1 MKIDPNWPALSSEE
15 AKRLAAEGKA
25 NVSSSSASKS
35 VKQIWLS
42 NLFTFY
48 NMLNIVLA
56 VLVITTGSY
65 RNMMF
70 LGIVI
75 SNFLIGTIQELRA
88 KKTVDN
94 LSVLTAPTAR
104 VIRDG
109 EEKILP
115 CKELVLGDV
124 VLIGAGDQIT
134 ADGTVLS
141 GEARLN
147 ESLITGESDAV
158 LKSSGDNLFSGSF
171 VISGEVAV
179 LLTAVGAESYAERL
193 TLEAKK
199 LKTAKSVLKTA
210 MMNIIKTV
218 TVFIVPMGVL
228 TFYNHYISQGLS
240 YVDSMIPTVAAM
252 VGMIP
257 DGLYLLTSMSFAVG
271 VVRLAQKRTLTQQL
285 YSLESLA
292 RADVLCLDKT
302 GTITSGNMK
311 IKGTV
316 SFDGDDI
323 GALAAEIYSAVPA
336 DNATARAIVSA
347 FGSRNPIEKPA
358 ENILPFSSALKYV
371 AADFGEE
378 GCYMLG
384 APEFVT
390 GGSFPEVLEKAAEYS
405 GDGTRVLALCK
416 GIFDGKL
423 YKAEKPLGFILI
435 EDEIRPNVSET
446 FEYFRKN
453 DVSIKVISGDNP
465 AAVSAIAKKAGVIG
479 AENYIDASAFS
490 DEELSSAAEKTVVF
504 GRVSPEQKR
513 VIIKALQK
521 SGHTVAM
528 TGDGVND
535 VLALKDAD
543 CSVAMASGAQAA
555 SHAAQLVLL
564 DSDFSAM
571 PEVVLEGRRVINNI
585 QRAASI
591 FLMKTMYTFALTATL
606 LFVPFAYP
614 FAPIQMT
621 LIGAVASGI
630 PGVLLAL
637 EPNFKRVQKHF
648 LSTVLK
654 RAIIAA
660 ATVFIG
666 IMAVLIIN
674 ENLDAAVRLSIE
686 EVSTVCTVYT
696 GAASLMTL
704 LTTCLPLNKF
714 KAAIVIGSTVVFSA
728 AISLFEEL
736 FMLVPLSEF
745 GRIILLALLP
755 LTLIQLIIRYIQLRK
770 EKDYASK
777 RNKSSG
783 IRAF

>member
-1 MKIDPNWPALSSEE
+1 MKIDPAWPSLSTEE
-15 AKRLAAEGKA
+15 AERLKAEGKA
-25 NVSSSSASKS
+25 NISPSSTSKS

-48 NMLNIVLA
+48 NMLNVVLA
-56 VLVITTGSY
+56 ALVITTGSY
-65 RNMMF
+65 RNMFF

-88 KKTVDN
+88 KKTVDS

-109 EEKILP
+109 KESVIP

-134 ADGTVLS
+134 ADATVLG

-158 LKSSGDNLFSGSF
+158 LKTSGESVFSGSF
-171 VISGEVAV
+171 VISGEAAV
-179 LLTAVGAESYAERL
+179 VLTAVGAESYAEKL
-193 TLEAKK
+193 TAEAKK
-199 LKTAKSVLKTA
+199 LKTANSMLKTT
-210 MMNIIKTV
+210 MTNIIKTV

-228 TFYNHYISQGLS
+228 TFINHYVSQELS

-316 SFDGDDI
+316 SFYGDDI

-336 DNATARAIVSA
+336 DNATAKAIVEA
-347 FGSRNPIEKPA
+347 FGNRNPIEKEA
-358 ENILPFSSALKYV
+358 LHTLPFSSVLKYV

-378 GCYMLG
+378 GSLMLG
-384 APEFVT
+384 APEFVMA
-390 GGSFPEVLEKAAEYS
+390 GDFEEIRKKAAEYS
-405 GDGTRVLALCK
+405 GDGTRVLALCRGK
-416 GIFDGKL
+416 FDGKL

-435 EDEIRPNVSET
+435 EDEIRPNVAET

-453 DVSIKVISGDNP
+453 DVAIKVISGDNP

-479 AENYIDASAFS
+479 AEKFVDASVLS
-490 DEELSSAAEKTVVF
+490 DEELFAAAEETIVF

-513 VIIKALQK
+513 VIIKALQEK
-521 SGHTVAM
+521 GHTVAM

-606 LFVPFAYP
+606 LFVPFTYP
-614 FAPIQMT
+614 FAPIQLT
-621 LIGAVASGI
+621 LIGVMASGL
-630 PGVLLAL
+630 PGIFLAL
-637 EPNFKRVQKHF
+637 EPNFNRVPKKF
-648 LSTVLK
+648 MSTVLK
-654 RAIIAA
+654 RAIAGA
-660 ATVFIG
+660 VTVFVG
-666 IMAVLIIN
+666 IMATLIIG
-674 ENLDAAVRLSIE
+674 ENIGLSAE
-686 EVSTVCTVYT
+686 ECSTICALYT
-696 GAASLMTL
+696 GASSLMTL
-704 LTTCLPLNKF
+704 LCACIPLNKF
-714 KAAIVIGSTVVFSA
+714 KAVLVFACSAIFFGAV
-728 AISLFEEL
+728 SLFEEL
-736 FMLVPLSEF
+736 FMLVPLE
-745 GRIILLALLP
+745 GPAAILLLCISP
-755 LTLIQLIIRYIQLRK
+755 LILVQLFIRGGQLRK
-770 EKDYASK
+770 EK
-777 RNKSSG
+777 N
-783 IRAF
+783 

>member
-1 MKIDPNWPALSSEE
+1 MKIDQSWPSLSSEE
-15 AKRLAAEGKA
+15 AVRLAKEGKA
-25 NVSSSSASKS
+25 NVSSSSASKTT
-35 VKQIWLS
+35 KQIIFS

-48 NMLNIVLA
+48 NMLNVVLA
-56 VLVITTGSY
+56 ALVITTGSY
-65 RNMMF
+65 RNMLF

-88 KKTVDN
+88 KKAVDS
-94 LSVLTAPTAR
+94 LAVLTAPTAR
-104 VIRDG
+104 AIRDG
-109 EEKILP
+109 KEVVLP
-115 CKELVLGDV
+115 CSELVLGDV

-134 ADGTVLS
+134 ADGTVLG

-158 LKSSGDNLFSGSF
+158 LKQKGDKLLSGSF
-171 VISGEVAV
+171 VISGECAV
-179 LLTAVGAESYAERL
+179 LLTAVGAESYAEKL
-193 TLEAKK
+193 TAEAKK
-199 LKTAKSVLKTA
+199 LKTAKSVLKST
-210 MMNIIKTV
+210 MVKIIKTV
-218 TVFIVPMGVL
+218 TLFIVPMGML
-228 TFYNHYISQGLS
+228 TFWNHYVDQGLS

-316 SFDGDDI
+316 SFDGEDI

-336 DNATARAIVSA
+336 DNATAKAIVDA
-347 FGSRNPIEKPA
+347 FGSRNPIEKTA
-358 ENILPFSSALKYV
+358 EHFLPFSSALKYV
-371 AADFGEE
+371 AANFGEE

-384 APEFVT
+384 APEFVMKD
-390 GGSFPEVLEKAAEYS
+390 GFDEIKEKAAEYS
-405 GDGTRVLALCK
+405 ADGTRVFALCK
-416 GIFDGKL
+416 GSCNGEI

-435 EDEIRPNVSET
+435 EDEIRANVKET

-453 DVSIKVISGDNP
+453 DVAIKVISGDNP

-479 AENYIDASAFS
+479 AERFADASVLS
-490 DEELSSAAEKTVVF
+490 DEELSAAAENTVVF

-513 VIIKALQK
+513 VIIKSLQNL
-521 SGHTVAM
+521 GHTVAM

-555 SHAAQLVLL
+555 SHVSQLVLL

-571 PEVVLEGRRVINNI
+571 PDVVLEGRRVINNI
-585 QRAASI
+585 QRAASL
-591 FLMKTMYTFALTATL
+591 FLMKTIYTFALTATL
-606 LFVPFAYP
+606 LFAPFSYP

-630 PGVLLAL
+630 PGIFLAL
-637 EPNFKRVQKHF
+637 EPNFKRVPKHF
-648 LSTVLK
+648 MRTVLK
-654 RAIIAA
+654 RAAIGA
-660 ATVFIG
+660 ATIFGG
-666 IMAVLIIN
+666 IMAVLIS
-674 ENLDAAVRLSIE
+674 EPFLGLSADE
-686 EVSTVCTVYT
+686 CSTICALYT
-696 GAASLMTL
+696 GTASLMAL
-704 LTTCLPLNKF
+704 LCSCLPLNKF
-714 KAAIVIGSTVVFSA
+714 KATIVVGCTVIFFGA
-728 AISLFEEL
+728 LKLFGEL
-736 FMLVPLSEF
+736 FMLVPLGGEA
-745 GRIILLALLP
+745 RVLLLCLLP
-755 LTLIQLIIRYIQLRK
+755 LTLIQLIARSEIFRK
-770 EKDYASK
+770 KK
-777 RNKSSG
+777 N
-783 IRAF
+783 

>member
-1 MKIDPNWPALSSEE
+1 MKIDQSWPSLSSEE

-25 NVSSSSASKS
+25 NVSPSSASKS
-35 VKQIWLS
+35 VKQIIFS

-48 NMLNIVLA
+48 NMLNVVLA

-65 RNMMF
+65 RNMLF

-88 KKTVDN
+88 KKTVDS

-109 EEKILP
+109 KEVVLP
-115 CKELVLGDV
+115 YQELVLGDV
-124 VLIGAGDQIT
+124 VLIGAGDQMT
-134 ADGTVLS
+134 ADGTVLG

-158 LKSSGDNLFSGSF
+158 LKAAGDKLFSGSF
-171 VISGEVAV
+171 VISGEAAV
-179 LLTAVGAESYAERL
+179 VLTAVGAESYAEKL
-193 TLEAKK
+193 TAEAKK
-199 LKTAKSVLKTA
+199 LKTAKSVLKNT

-228 TFYNHYISQGLS
+228 TFWNHFVDQGLS
-240 YVDSMIPTVAAM
+240 YTDSMIPTVAAM

-316 SFDGDDI
+316 SFEGEDI

-336 DNATARAIVSA
+336 DNATAKAIVEA

-358 ENILPFSSALKYV
+358 KNVLPFSSVLKYV

-390 GGSFPEVLEKAAEYS
+390 GGNFPETVQKASEYS
-405 GDGTRVLALCK
+405 ADGTRVLALCSGK
-416 GIFDGKL
+416 FDGKL

-435 EDEIRPNVSET
+435 EDEIRPNVAET

-465 AAVSAIAKKAGVIG
+465 AAVSAIAKKAGVHG
-479 AENYIDASAFS
+479 AENFTDASVLS
-490 DEELSSAAEKTVVF
+490 DEELSALAEKTVVF

-513 VIIKALQK
+513 VIIK
-521 SGHTVAM
+521 
-528 TGDGVND
+528 
-535 VLALKDAD
+535 
-543 CSVAMASGAQAA
+543 
-555 SHAAQLVLL
+555 
-564 DSDFSAM
+564 
-571 PEVVLEGRRVINNI
+571 
-585 QRAASI
+585 
-591 FLMKTMYTFALTATL
+591 
-606 LFVPFAYP
+606 
-614 FAPIQMT
+614 
-621 LIGAVASGI
+621 
-630 PGVLLAL
+630 
-637 EPNFKRVQKHF
+637 
-648 LSTVLK
+648 
-654 RAIIAA
+654 
-660 ATVFIG
+660 
-666 IMAVLIIN
+666 
-674 ENLDAAVRLSIE
+674 
-686 EVSTVCTVYT
+686 
-696 GAASLMTL
+696 
-704 LTTCLPLNKF
+704 
-714 KAAIVIGSTVVFSA
+714 
-728 AISLFEEL
+728 
-736 FMLVPLSEF
+736 
-745 GRIILLALLP
+745 
-755 LTLIQLIIRYIQLRK
+755 
-770 EKDYASK
+770 
-777 RNKSSG
+777 
-783 IRAF
+783 

>member
-1 MKIDPNWPALSSEE
+1 MKIDQSWPSLSSEE
-15 AKRLAAEGKA
+15 AVRLAKEGKA
-25 NVSSSSASKS
+25 NVSASSASKS
-35 VKQIWLS
+35 VKQIIFS

-48 NMLNIVLA
+48 NMLNVVLA
-56 VLVITTGSY
+56 ALVITTGSY
-65 RNMMF
+65 RNMLF

-75 SNFLIGTIQELRA
+75 SNFLIGTVQELRA
-88 KKTVDN
+88 KKTVDS

-104 VIRDG
+104 AIRDG
-109 EEKILP
+109 KEVVLP
-115 CKELVLGDV
+115 YQELVLGDV

-134 ADGTVLS
+134 ADGKVLA

-158 LKSSGDNLFSGSF
+158 LKTEGEKVFSGSF
-171 VISGEVAV
+171 VISGEAAV
-179 LLTAVGAESYAERL
+179 ILTAVGAESYAERL
-193 TLEAKK
+193 TAEAKN
-199 LKTAKSVLKTA
+199 LKTAKSVLKST
-210 MMNIIKTV
+210 MTNIIKTV
-218 TVFIVPMGVL
+218 TAFIVPMGVL
-228 TFYNHYISQGLS
+228 TFYNHYISQELS
-240 YVDSMIPTVAAM
+240 YIDSMIPTVAAM

-311 IKGTV
+311 VKGTV
-316 SFDGDDI
+316 SFEGEDI

-336 DNATARAIVSA
+336 DNATARAIVEA
-347 FGSRNPIEKPA
+347 FGGRNPIEKTA
-358 ENILPFSSALKYV
+358 LNYLPFSSALKYV

-378 GCYMLG
+378 GCFMLG

-390 GGSFPEVLEKAAEYS
+390 GGNFPETVEKAAEYS
-405 GDGTRVLALCK
+405 GDGTRVLALCRGK
-416 GIFDGKL
+416 FDGKL

-435 EDEIRPNVSET
+435 EDEIRSNVAET

-453 DVSIKVISGDNP
+453 DVAIKVISGDNP

-479 AENYIDASAFS
+479 AENFADASVLS
-490 DEELSSAAEKTVVF
+490 DEELSEMAEKTVVF
-504 GRVSPEQKR
+504 GRVNPEQKR
-513 VIIKALQK
+513 VIIKALQ
-521 SGHTVAM
+521 SAGHTVAM

-637 EPNFKRVQKHF
+637 EPNFNRVPKEF
-648 LSTVLK
+648 MKTVLK
-654 RAIIAA
+654 RAILGA
-660 ATVFIG
+660 ATVFLG
-666 IMAVLIIN
+666 IMAVLIISGSAGAN
-674 ENLDAAVRLSIE
+674 LSID
-686 EVSTVCTVYT
+686 EVSTICTVYT
-696 GAASLMTL
+696 GAASLMML
-704 LTTCLPLNKF
+704 LSTCLPLNKF
-714 KAAIVIGSTVVFSA
+714 KAAIVIGSTIIFSGA
-728 AISLFEEL
+728 LKLFGSLF
-736 FMLVPLSEF
+736 MIVPLSAV
-745 GRIILLALLP
+745 GRTILLLLLP
-755 LTLIQLIIRYIQLRK
+755 FTLIQFIVRIIQLKK
-770 EKDYASK
+770 EKK
-777 RNKSSG
+777 
-783 IRAF
+783 

>member
-1 MKIDPNWPALSSEE
+1 LKIDPGWPALSSEKAAE
-15 AKRLAAEGKA
+15 LAAEGKA
-25 NVSSSSASKS
+25 NVSPSSASKTT
-35 VKQIWLS
+35 KQIWLS

-48 NMLNIVLA
+48 NMLNLVLA

-65 RNMMF
+65 RNMLFM
-70 LGIVI
+70 GVVI

-88 KKTVDN
+88 KKTVDS

-109 EEKILP
+109 KEVVLP
-115 CKELVLGDV
+115 CRELVLGDV

-134 ADGTVLS
+134 ADATVLS

-158 LKSSGDNLFSGSF
+158 LKASGDKLFSGSF
-171 VISGEVAV
+171 VISGEAAV
-179 LLTAVGAESYAERL
+179 VLTAVGAESYAEKL
-193 TLEAKK
+193 TAEAKK
-199 LKTAKSVLKTA
+199 LGTAKSVLKTT

-228 TFYNHYISQGLS
+228 TFYNHFAERGLS

-302 GTITSGNMK
+302 GTITSGRMK

-316 SFDGDDI
+316 SFCGDDI
-323 GALAAEIYSAVPA
+323 GTLAAEIYTAVPA
-336 DNATARAIVSA
+336 DNATAKAIVEA
-347 FGSRNPIEKPA
+347 FGSRNPIEKTA
-358 ENILPFSSALKYV
+358 KNFLPFSSALKYV
-371 AADFGEE
+371 AADFGDE

-390 GGSFPEVLEKAAEYS
+390 GGNFPEIAAKAAEYS
-405 GDGTRVLALCK
+405 ADGTRVLALCSGK
-416 GIFDGKL
+416 FDGKL

-435 EDEIRPNVSET
+435 EDEIRPNVAET

-453 DVSIKVISGDNP
+453 DVAIKVISGDNP
-465 AAVSAIAKKAGVIG
+465 AAVSAIAKKAGVPG
-479 AENYIDASAFS
+479 AENFADASALS
-490 DEELSSAAEKTVVF
+490 DEELSAAAEKTVVF

-513 VIIKALQK
+513 VIIKALQ
-521 SGHTVAM
+521 SGGHTVAM

-585 QRAASI
+585 QRAASV
-591 FLMKTMYTFALTATL
+591 FLVKTIYTFALTAVL
-606 LFVPFAYP
+606 LFLPFAYP
-614 FAPIQMT
+614 FAPIQLT
-621 LIGAVASGI
+621 LIGVVASGL
-630 PGVLLAL
+630 PGIFLAL
-637 EPNFKRVQKHF
+637 EPNFNRVPKHF
-648 LSTVLK
+648 MSTVLK
-654 RAIIAA
+654 RAIAGA
-660 ATVFIG
+660 ATIFGGV
-666 IMAVLIIN
+666 MAALILG
-674 ENLDAAVRLSIE
+674 ERLGLPAE
-686 EVSTVCTVYT
+686 EVSTICTVFT
-696 GAASLMTL
+696 GGASLMTL
-704 LTTCLPLNKF
+704 LCACLPLNKF
-714 KAAIVIGSTVVFSA
+714 KAVLICVCTAIFSG
-728 AISLFEEL
+728 AISLFGEI
-736 FMLVPLSEF
+736 FMLVPLSGT
-745 GRIILLALLP
+745 GRTILLCILP
-755 LTLIQLIIRYIQLRK
+755 FILVQLFLRNARPGK
-770 EKDYASK
+770 E
-777 RNKSSG
+777 
-783 IRAF
+783 

>member
-1 MKIDPNWPALSSEE
+1 MKIDQSWPWLSSEE
-15 AKRLAAEGKA
+15 ATRLAKEGKA
-25 NVSSSSASKS
+25 NVSPSKASKS

-65 RNMMF
+65 RNMLF
-70 LGIVI
+70 FGIVI
-75 SNFLIGTIQELRA
+75 TNFFIGTIQELRA
-88 KKTVDN
+88 KKTVDS

-109 EEKILP
+109 KEVVLP
-115 CKELVLGDV
+115 CEELVLGDV

-134 ADGTVLS
+134 ADGTVLT

-147 ESLITGESDAV
+147 ERLITGESDAV
-158 LKSSGDNLFSGSF
+158 LKTSGDKLFSGSF
-171 VISGEVAV
+171 VISGECAV
-179 LLTAVGAESYAERL
+179 VLTAVGAASYAEKL
-193 TLEAKK
+193 TAEAKK
-199 LKTAKSVLKTA
+199 LKTAKSVLKTT

-218 TVFIVPMGVL
+218 TAFIVPMGVL
-228 TFYNHYISQGLS
+228 TFWNHYVDQGLS

-302 GTITSGNMK
+302 GTITSGRMK

-323 GALAAEIYSAVPA
+323 GAIAAEIYSAVPA
-336 DNATARAIVSA
+336 DNATAKAIVDA
-347 FGSRNPIEKPA
+347 YGARNPIEKDA
-358 ENILPFSSALKYV
+358 LHTLPFSSVLKYV

-390 GGSFPEVLEKAAEYS
+390 GGNFPETVAKAVEYS
-405 GDGTRVLALCK
+405 ADGTRVLALCK
-416 GIFDGKL
+416 GKFDGKI
-423 YKAEKPLGFILI
+423 YFAEKPLGFILI
-435 EDEIRPNVSET
+435 EDEIRPNVAET

-453 DVSIKVISGDNP
+453 DVAIKVISGDNP
-465 AAVSAIAKKAGVIG
+465 AAVSAIAKKAGVVG
-479 AENYIDASAFS
+479 AENFVDASVMT
-490 DEELSSAAEKTVVF
+490 DEELFAAAEKTVVF
-504 GRVSPEQKR
+504 GRVNPEQKR
-513 VIIKALQK
+513 VIIKALQS

-543 CSVAMASGAQAA
+543 CSVAMASGSQAA

-571 PEVVLEGRRVINNI
+571 PKVVLEGRRVINNI
-585 QRAASI
+585 QRAAAI

-606 LFVPFAYP
+606 LFAPFAYP

-621 LIGAVASGI
+621 LIGAAASGI
-630 PGVLLAL
+630 PGVFLAL
-637 EPNFKRVQKHF
+637 EPNFKRVPKHF
-648 LSTVLK
+648 MSSVLK
-654 RAIIAA
+654 RAAIGAV
-660 ATVFIG
+660 TVFAG

-674 ENLDAAVRLSIE
+674 ENLGMAAKITLD
-686 EVSTVCTVYT
+686 EVSTICTIYT
-696 GAASLMTL
+696 GTASLIML
-704 LTTCLPLNKF
+704 LCTCLPLNKF
-714 KAAIVIGSTVVFSA
+714 KAAIVIGSTVLFSGA
-728 AISLFEEL
+728 LHLFDEF
-736 FMLVPLSEF
+736 FMIVPLSAS
-745 GRIILLALLP
+745 GRGILLILLP
-755 LTLIQLIIRYIQLRK
+755 FTLIQFIIRCIQLKK
-770 EKDYASK
+770 E
-777 RNKSSG
+777 NV
-783 IRAF
+783 

>member
-1 MKIDPNWPALSSEE
+1 MKIDQSWPSLSNEE
-15 AKRLAAEGKA
+15 AVRLAKEGKA
-25 NVSSSSASKS
+25 NVSSSSASKTT
-35 VKQIWLS
+35 KQIIFS

-48 NMLNIVLA
+48 NMLNVVLA
-56 VLVITTGSY
+56 ALVITTGSY
-65 RNMMF
+65 RNMLF

-88 KKTVDN
+88 KKAVDS
-94 LSVLTAPTAR
+94 LAVLTAPTAR
-104 VIRDG
+104 AIRDG
-109 EEKILP
+109 KEVVLP
-115 CKELVLGDV
+115 CSELVLGDV

-134 ADGTVLS
+134 ADGTVLG

-158 LKSSGDNLFSGSF
+158 LKQKGDKLLSGSF
-171 VISGEVAV
+171 VISGECAV
-179 LLTAVGAESYAERL
+179 LLTAVGAESYAEKL
-193 TLEAKK
+193 TAEAKK
-199 LKTAKSVLKTA
+199 LKTAKSVLKST
-210 MMNIIKTV
+210 MVKIIKTV
-218 TVFIVPMGVL
+218 TLFIVPMGML
-228 TFYNHYISQGLS
+228 TFWNHYVDQGLS

-316 SFDGDDI
+316 SFDGEDI

-336 DNATARAIVSA
+336 DNATAKAIVDA
-347 FGSRNPIEKPA
+347 FGSRNPIEKTA
-358 ENILPFSSALKYV
+358 EHFLPFSSALKYV
-371 AADFGEE
+371 AANFGAE

-384 APEFVT
+384 APEFVMKD
-390 GGSFPEVLEKAAEYS
+390 GFDEIKAKSAEYS
-405 GDGTRVLALCK
+405 ADGTRVLALCK
-416 GIFDGKL
+416 GSFNGEI

-435 EDEIRPNVSET
+435 EDEIRANVKET

-453 DVSIKVISGDNP
+453 DVAIKVISGDNP

-479 AENYIDASAFS
+479 AEKFADASVLS
-490 DEELSSAAEKTVVF
+490 DEELSAAAENTVVF

-513 VIIKALQK
+513 VIIKSLQNL
-521 SGHTVAM
+521 GHTVAM

-555 SHAAQLVLL
+555 SHVSQLVLL

-571 PEVVLEGRRVINNI
+571 PDVVLEGRRVINNI
-585 QRAASI
+585 QRAASL
-591 FLMKTMYTFALTATL
+591 FLMKTIYTFALTATL
-606 LFVPFAYP
+606 LFAPFSYP

-630 PGVLLAL
+630 PGIFLAL
-637 EPNFKRVQKHF
+637 EPNFKRVPKHF
-648 LSTVLK
+648 MRTVLK
-654 RAIIAA
+654 RAAIGA
-660 ATVFIG
+660 ATIFGG
-666 IMAVLIIN
+666 IMAVLISGPF
-674 ENLDAAVRLSIE
+674 LGLSADE
-686 EVSTVCTVYT
+686 CSTICALYT
-696 GAASLMTL
+696 GTASLMAL
-704 LTTCLPLNKF
+704 LCSCLPLNKF
-714 KAAIVIGSTVVFSA
+714 KATIVVGCTVIFFGA
-728 AISLFEEL
+728 LKLFGEL
-736 FMLVPLSEF
+736 FMLVPLGGEA
-745 GRIILLALLP
+745 RVLLLCLSP
-755 LTLIQLIIRYIQLRK
+755 LTLIQLIARSEIFRK
-770 EKDYASK
+770 KK
-777 RNKSSG
+777 N
-783 IRAF
+783 

>member
-1 MKIDPNWPALSSEE
+1 MKIDQSWPSLSSEE
-15 AKRLAAEGKA
+15 AVRLAKEGKA
-25 NVSSSSASKS
+25 NVSSSSASKTT
-35 VKQIWLS
+35 KQIIFS

-48 NMLNIVLA
+48 NMLNVVLA
-56 VLVITTGSY
+56 ALVITTGSY
-65 RNMMF
+65 RNMLF

-88 KKTVDN
+88 KKAVDS
-94 LSVLTAPTAR
+94 LAVLTAPTAR
-104 VIRDG
+104 AIRDG
-109 EEKILP
+109 KEVVLP
-115 CKELVLGDV
+115 CSELVLGDV

-134 ADGTVLS
+134 ADGTVLG

-158 LKSSGDNLFSGSF
+158 LKQKGDKLLSGSF
-171 VISGEVAV
+171 VISGECAV
-179 LLTAVGAESYAERL
+179 LLTAVGAESYAEKL
-193 TLEAKK
+193 TAEAKK
-199 LKTAKSVLKTA
+199 LKTAKSVLKST
-210 MMNIIKTV
+210 MVKIIKTV
-218 TVFIVPMGVL
+218 TLFIVPMGML
-228 TFYNHYISQGLS
+228 TFWNHYVDQGLS

-316 SFDGDDI
+316 SFDGEDI

-336 DNATARAIVSA
+336 DNATAKAIVDA
-347 FGSRNPIEKPA
+347 FGSRNPIEKTA
-358 ENILPFSSALKYV
+358 EHFLPFSSALKYV
-371 AADFGEE
+371 AANFGEE

-384 APEFVT
+384 APEFVMKD
-390 GGSFPEVLEKAAEYS
+390 GFDEIKEKAAEYS
-405 GDGTRVLALCK
+405 ADGTRVLALCK
-416 GIFDGKL
+416 GNFDGEI

-435 EDEIRPNVSET
+435 EDEIRANVKET

-453 DVSIKVISGDNP
+453 DVAIKVISGDNP

-479 AENYIDASAFS
+479 AERFADASVLS
-490 DEELSSAAEKTVVF
+490 DEELSAAAENTVVF

-513 VIIKALQK
+513 VIIKSLQNL
-521 SGHTVAM
+521 GHTVAM

-555 SHAAQLVLL
+555 SHVSQLVLL

-571 PEVVLEGRRVINNI
+571 PDVVLEGRRVINNI
-585 QRAASI
+585 QRAASL
-591 FLMKTMYTFALTATL
+591 FLMKTIYTFALTATL
-606 LFVPFAYP
+606 LFAPFSYP

-630 PGVLLAL
+630 PGIFLAL
-637 EPNFKRVQKHF
+637 EPNFKRVPKHF
-648 LSTVLK
+648 MRTVLK
-654 RAIIAA
+654 RAAIGA
-660 ATVFIG
+660 ATIFGG
-666 IMAVLIIN
+666 IMAVLIS
-674 ENLDAAVRLSIE
+674 EPFLGLSADE
-686 EVSTVCTVYT
+686 CSTICALYT
-696 GAASLMTL
+696 GTASLMAL
-704 LTTCLPLNKF
+704 LCSCLPLNKF
-714 KAAIVIGSTVVFSA
+714 KATIVVGCTVIFFGA
-728 AISLFEEL
+728 LKLFGEL
-736 FMLVPLSEF
+736 FMLVPLGGEA
-745 GRIILLALLP
+745 RVLLLCLLP
-755 LTLIQLIIRYIQLRK
+755 LTLIQLIARSEIFRK
-770 EKDYASK
+770 KK
-777 RNKSSG
+777 N
-783 IRAF
+783 

>member
-1 MKIDPNWPALSSEE
+1 MKIDRNWPSLSSEE
-15 AKRLAAEGKA
+15 AVRLAKEGKA
-25 NVSSSSASKS
+25 NVSPSSASKS
-35 VKQIWLS
+35 VKQIILS

-48 NMLNIVLA
+48 NMLNVVLA

-65 RNMMF
+65 RNMLF

-88 KKTVDN
+88 KKTVDS

-109 EEKILP
+109 KEVVLP
-115 CKELVLGDV
+115 YQELVLGDV

-134 ADGTVLS
+134 ADGMVLS

-147 ESLITGESDAV
+147 ESLLTGESDAV
-158 LKSSGDNLFSGSF
+158 LKTEGEQVFSGSF
-171 VISGEVAV
+171 VISGEAAV
-179 LLTAVGAESYAERL
+179 VLTAVGAESYAERL
-193 TLEAKK
+193 TAEAKK
-199 LKTAKSVLKTA
+199 LKTASSVLKTT
-210 MMNIIKTV
+210 MTNIIKTV

-228 TFYNHYISQGLS
+228 TFYNHYVSQGLS
-240 YVDSMIPTVAAM
+240 YTDSMIPTVAAM

-316 SFDGDDI
+316 SFEGDDI
-323 GALAAEIYSAVPA
+323 GDLAAEIYSAVPA
-336 DNATARAIVSA
+336 DNATAKAIVEA
-347 FGSRNPIEKPA
+347 FGSRSPIEKQA
-358 ENILPFSSALKYV
+358 KNILPFSSVLKYV

-378 GCYMLG
+378 GCLMFG

-390 GGSFPEVLEKAAEYS
+390 DGNFPEVVQKAAEYS
-405 GDGTRVLALCK
+405 GDGTRVLALCR
-416 GIFDGKL
+416 GNFDGKL

-435 EDEIRPNVSET
+435 EDEIRPNVKET

-453 DVSIKVISGDNP
+453 DVLIKVISGDNP
-465 AAVSAIAKKAGVIG
+465 AAVSAIAKKAGVLG
-479 AENYIDASAFS
+479 AENFVDASVLS
-490 DEELSSAAEKTVVF
+490 DEEISAAAEKTVVF

-513 VIIKALQK
+513 VIIKALQ
-521 SGHTVAM
+521 SAGHTVAM

-585 QRAASI
+585 QRAAAI
-591 FLMKTMYTFALTATL
+591 FLMKTMYTFALAATL
-606 LFVPFAYP
+606 LFAPFAYP

-630 PGVLLAL
+630 PGVFLAL
-637 EPNFKRVQKHF
+637 EPNFKRVPKEF
-648 LSTVLK
+648 MKTVLK
-654 RAIIAA
+654 RAVFGA
-660 ATVFIG
+660 ATVFFG
-666 IMAVLIIN
+666 IMAVLIIGGSSAV
-674 ENLDAAVRLSIE
+674 NLSYDEI
-686 EVSTVCTVYT
+686 STVCTVYT
-696 GAASLMTL
+696 GTASLMML

-714 KAAIVIGSTVVFSA
+714 KAAIVIGSTVVFSG
-728 AISLFEEL
+728 AIKIFDEL
-736 FMLVPLSEF
+736 FMLVPLSEA
-745 GRIILLALLP
+745 GRIVLLCLLP
-755 LTLIQLIIRYIQLRK
+755 FTLIQFIIRIIQLKK
-770 EKDYASK
+770 EKQ
-777 RNKSSG
+777 
-783 IRAF
+783 

>member
-1 MKIDPNWPALSSEE
+1 MKIDPGWPAHSSEKAAE
-15 AKRLAAEGKA
+15 LAAEGKA
-25 NVSSSSASKS
+25 NVSPSSASKTT
-35 VKQIWLS
+35 KQIWLS

-48 NMLNIVLA
+48 NMLNLVLA

-65 RNMMF
+65 RNMLFM
-70 LGIVI
+70 GVVI

-88 KKTVDN
+88 KKAVDS

-109 EEKILP
+109 KEVVLP
-115 CKELVLGDV
+115 CRELVLGDV

-134 ADGTVLS
+134 ADATVLS

-147 ESLITGESDAV
+147 GSLITGESDAV
-158 LKSSGDNLFSGSF
+158 LKASGDKLFSGSF
-171 VISGEVAV
+171 VISGEAAV
-179 LLTAVGAESYAERL
+179 VLTAVGTESYAERL
-193 TLEAKK
+193 TAEAKK
-199 LKTAKSVLKTA
+199 LGTAKSVLKTT

-228 TFYNHYISQGLS
+228 TFYNHFAERGLS

-336 DNATARAIVSA
+336 DNATAKAIVEA
-347 FGSRNPIEKPA
+347 FGSRNPIEKTA
-358 ENILPFSSALKYV
+358 RSILPFSSAYKYV
-371 AADFGEE
+371 AADFGDE

-390 GGSFPEVLEKAAEYS
+390 GGNFPEIAAKAAEYS
-405 GDGTRVLALCK
+405 ADGTRVLALCSGK
-416 GIFDGKL
+416 FDGKI
-423 YKAEKPLGFILI
+423 YKSEKPLGFILI
-435 EDEIRPNVSET
+435 EDEIRPNVAET

-453 DVSIKVISGDNP
+453 DVAIKVISGDNP
-465 AAVSAIAKKAGVIG
+465 AAVSAIAKKAGVPG
-479 AENYIDASAFS
+479 AENFADASALS
-490 DEELSSAAEKTVVF
+490 DEELSAAAEKTVVF

-513 VIIKALQK
+513 VIIKALQ
-521 SGHTVAM
+521 SDGHTVAM

-585 QRAASI
+585 QRAASV
-591 FLMKTMYTFALTATL
+591 FLVKTIYTFALTAVL
-606 LFVPFAYP
+606 LFLPFAYP
-614 FAPIQMT
+614 FAPIQLT
-621 LIGAVASGI
+621 LIGVVASGL
-630 PGVLLAL
+630 PGIFLAL
-637 EPNFKRVQKHF
+637 EPNFKRVPKHF
-648 LSTVLK
+648 MSTVLK
-654 RAIIAA
+654 RAIAGA
-660 ATVFIG
+660 ATIFGGV
-666 IMAVLIIN
+666 MAVLI
-674 ENLDAAVRLSIE
+674 LGGKLGLPAE
-686 EVSTVCTVYT
+686 EVSTICTVFT
-696 GAASLMTL
+696 GGASLMTL
-704 LTTCLPLNKF
+704 LCACLPLNKF
-714 KAAIVIGSTVVFSA
+714 KAVLICICTAIFSG
-728 AISLFEEL
+728 AISLFGEI
-736 FMLVPLSEF
+736 FMLVPLSGT
-745 GRIILLALLP
+745 GRTILLCILP
-755 LTLIQLIIRYIQLRK
+755 FILVQLFLRNARPGK
-770 EKDYASK
+770 E
-777 RNKSSG
+777 
-783 IRAF
+783 

>member
-1 MKIDPNWPALSSEE
+1 MKIDQSWPSLSSEE
-15 AKRLAAEGKA
+15 AKRLAEEGKA
-25 NVSSSSASKS
+25 NVSPSSASKS
-35 VKQIWLS
+35 VKQIIFS

-48 NMLNIVLA
+48 NMLNLVLA

-65 RNMMF
+65 RNMLF

-88 KKTVDN
+88 KKTVDS

-104 VIRDG
+104 VVRDG
-109 EEKILP
+109 KEVVLP
-115 CKELVLGDV
+115 YQELVLGDV
-124 VLIGAGDQIT
+124 VLIGAGDQLT
-134 ADGTVLS
+134 ADGTVLG

-158 LKSSGDNLFSGSF
+158 LKDPGDTVFSGSF
-171 VISGEVAV
+171 VISGEAAV
-179 LLTAVGAESYAERL
+179 VLTAVGAESYAERL
-193 TLEAKK
+193 TAEAKK
-199 LKTAKSVLKTA
+199 LKTAKSVLKTT

-218 TVFIVPMGVL
+218 TAFIVPMGML
-228 TFYNHYISQGLS
+228 TFYNHYIDQGLS

-271 VVRLAQKRTLTQQL
+271 VVRLAEKRTLTQQL

-302 GTITSGNMK
+302 GTITSGNMMVK
-311 IKGTV
+311 DTV
-316 SFDGDDI
+316 SFSEEDI
-323 GALAAEIYSAVPA
+323 GAIAAKIYSAVPA
-336 DNATARAIVSA
+336 DNATAKAIVDA
-347 FGSRNPIEKPA
+347 FADKDPGEKQA
-358 ENILPFSSALKYV
+358 ENVLPFSSVLKYS

-378 GCYMLG
+378 GCYMIG

-390 GGSFPEVLEKAAEYS
+390 GGNFPETVFKASEYS
-405 GDGTRVLALCK
+405 ADGTRVLAVCS
-416 GIFDGKL
+416 GNFDGKI

-435 EDEIRPNVSET
+435 EDEIRTNVKET

-453 DVSIKVISGDNP
+453 DVLIKVISGDNP

-479 AENYIDASAFS
+479 AENFADASVLS
-490 DEELSSAAEKTVVF
+490 DDELTEIAEKTVVF
-504 GRVSPEQKR
+504 GRVNPEQKR
-513 VIIKALQK
+513 VIIKALQ
-521 SGHTVAM
+521 SAGHTVAM

-591 FLMKTMYTFALTATL
+591 FLMKTIYTFALTATL
-606 LFVPFAYP
+606 LFAPFAYP

-630 PGVLLAL
+630 PGIFLAL
-637 EPNFKRVQKHF
+637 EPNFKRVPKEF
-648 LSTVLK
+648 MKTVLK
-654 RAIIAA
+654 RAITGA
-660 ATVFIG
+660 ATVLGG
-666 IMAVLIIN
+666 IMAVLIIG
-674 ENLDAAVRLSIE
+674 EKAGLSIDE
-686 EVSTVCTVYT
+686 ISTICTVYT
-696 GAASLMTL
+696 GGASLMTL

-714 KAAIVIGSTVVFSA
+714 KAAIVIGSTLIFSG
-728 AISLFEEL
+728 AIRLFDEL
-736 FMLVPLSEF
+736 FMLVPLSDI
-745 GRIILLALLP
+745 GRIILLCLLP
-755 LTLIQLIIRYIQLRK
+755 LTLIQFIIRTIQLKK
-770 EKDYASK
+770 EKT
-777 RNKSSG
+777 
-783 IRAF
+783 

>member
-1 MKIDPNWPALSSEE
+1 LKIDPGWPALSSEKAAE
-15 AKRLAAEGKA
+15 LAAEGKA
-25 NVSSSSASKS
+25 NVSPSSASKTT
-35 VKQIWLS
+35 KQIWLS

-48 NMLNIVLA
+48 NMLNLVLA

-65 RNMMF
+65 RNMLFM
-70 LGIVI
+70 GVVI

-88 KKTVDN
+88 KKTVDS

-109 EEKILP
+109 KEVVLP
-115 CKELVLGDV
+115 CRELVLGDV

-134 ADGTVLS
+134 ADATVLS

-158 LKSSGDNLFSGSF
+158 LKASGDKLFSGSF
-171 VISGEVAV
+171 VISGEAAV
-179 LLTAVGAESYAERL
+179 VLTAVGAESYAEKL
-193 TLEAKK
+193 TAEAKK
-199 LKTAKSVLKTA
+199 LGTAKSVLKTT

-228 TFYNHYISQGLS
+228 TFYNHFAERGLS

-271 VVRLAQKRTLTQQL
+271 VVRLAQKRTLTQKL

-302 GTITSGNMK
+302 GTITSGRMK

-316 SFDGDDI
+316 SFCGDDI
-323 GALAAEIYSAVPA
+323 GTLAAEIYTAVPA
-336 DNATARAIVSA
+336 DNATAKAIVEA
-347 FGSRNPIEKPA
+347 FGSRNPIEKTA
-358 ENILPFSSALKYV
+358 KNFLPFSSALKYV
-371 AADFGEE
+371 AADFGDE

-390 GGSFPEVLEKAAEYS
+390 GGNFPEIAAKAAEYS
-405 GDGTRVLALCK
+405 ADGTRVLALCSGK
-416 GIFDGKL
+416 FDGKL

-435 EDEIRPNVSET
+435 EDEIRPNVAET

-453 DVSIKVISGDNP
+453 DVAIKVISGDNP
-465 AAVSAIAKKAGVIG
+465 AAVSAIAKKAGVPG
-479 AENYIDASAFS
+479 AENFADASALS
-490 DEELSSAAEKTVVF
+490 DEELSAAAEKTVVF

-513 VIIKALQK
+513 VIIKALQ
-521 SGHTVAM
+521 SGGHTVAM

-585 QRAASI
+585 QRAASV
-591 FLMKTMYTFALTATL
+591 FLVKTIYTFALTAVL
-606 LFVPFAYP
+606 LFLPFAYP
-614 FAPIQMT
+614 FAPIQLT
-621 LIGAVASGI
+621 LIGVVASGL
-630 PGVLLAL
+630 PGIFLAL
-637 EPNFKRVQKHF
+637 EPNFNRVPKHF
-648 LSTVLK
+648 MSTVLK
-654 RAIIAA
+654 RAIAGA
-660 ATVFIG
+660 ATIFGGV
-666 IMAVLIIN
+666 MAALILG
-674 ENLDAAVRLSIE
+674 ERLGLPAE
-686 EVSTVCTVYT
+686 EVSTICTVFT
-696 GAASLMTL
+696 GGASLMTL
-704 LTTCLPLNKF
+704 LCACLPLNKF
-714 KAAIVIGSTVVFSA
+714 KAVLICICTAIFSG
-728 AISLFEEL
+728 AISLFGEI
-736 FMLVPLSEF
+736 FMLVPLSGT
-745 GRIILLALLP
+745 GRTILLCILP
-755 LTLIQLIIRYIQLRK
+755 FILVQLFLRNARPGK
-770 EKDYASK
+770 E
-777 RNKSSG
+777 
-783 IRAF
+783 

>member
-1 MKIDPNWPALSSEE
+1 MKIDPSWPALSSEE
-15 AKRLAAEGKA
+15 AVRLANEGKA
-25 NVSSSSASKS
+25 NVSPSSASKS
-35 VKQIWLS
+35 EKQIILS

-48 NMLNIVLA
+48 NMLNLVLA
-56 VLVITTGSY
+56 VLVITTGSF
-65 RNMMF
+65 RNMLFM
-70 LGIVI
+70 GIVI

-88 KKTVDN
+88 KRTVDS

-104 VIRDG
+104 AIRDG
-109 EEKILP
+109 KEVVLP

-134 ADGTVLS
+134 ADGTVLG

-158 LKSSGDNLFSGSF
+158 LKEKGDKLFSGSF
-171 VISGEVAV
+171 VISGECAV
-179 LLTAVGAESYAERL
+179 LLTAVGAESYAEKL
-193 TLEAKK
+193 TAEAKK
-199 LKTAKSVLKTA
+199 LKTAKSVLKSV
-210 MMNIIKTV
+210 MEKIIKTV

-228 TFYNHYISQGLS
+228 TFWNHYVERGLS

-316 SFDGDDI
+316 SFEGDDI
-323 GALAAEIYSAVPA
+323 GAIAAEIYSAVPA
-336 DNATARAIVSA
+336 DNVTAKTIVEA
-347 FGSRNPIEKPA
+347 FGSRNPIEKNA
-358 ENILPFSSALKYV
+358 LHTLPFSSALKYA
-371 AADFGEE
+371 AADFGDE
-378 GCYMLG
+378 GCFMIG
-384 APEFVT
+384 APEFVL
-390 GGSFPEVLEKAAEYS
+390 GEGFDEIKKQASEYS
-405 GDGTRVLALCK
+405 ADGTRVLALCEGK
-416 GIFDGKL
+416 FDGKL

-435 EDEIRPNVSET
+435 EDEIRPNVAET

-453 DVSIKVISGDNP
+453 DVAIKVISGDNP
-465 AAVSAIAKKAGVIG
+465 FAVSAIAKKAGVIG
-479 AENYIDASAFS
+479 AENFLDASVLS
-490 DEELSSAAEKTVVF
+490 DEELSAAAEKTVVF

-513 VIIKALQK
+513 VIIKALQ
-521 SGHTVAM
+521 SGGHTVAM

-585 QRAASI
+585 QRAAAI
-591 FLMKTMYTFALTATL
+591 FLMKTIYTFALTATL

-621 LIGAVASGI
+621 LIGAAASGI
-630 PGVLLAL
+630 PGIFLAL
-637 EPNFKRVQKHF
+637 EPNFRRVPKDF
-648 LSTVLK
+648 MKSVLK
-654 RAIIAA
+654 RAAIGAV
-660 ATVFIG
+660 TVFAG

-674 ENLDAAVRLSIE
+674 ENLGISAKLFPE

-696 GAASLMTL
+696 GTASLFML
-704 LTTCLPLNKF
+704 LATCMPLNKF
-714 KAAIVIGSTVVFSA
+714 KAAIVIGSTVIFFGG
-728 AISLFEEL
+728 ISLFSEL
-736 FMLVPLSEF
+736 FMLAPLSAM
-745 GRIILLALLP
+745 GRTLLLCLVP
-755 LTLIQLIIRYIQLRK
+755 FTLIQLFIRGRQLRK
-770 EKDYASK
+770 EKE
-777 RNKSSG
+777 
-783 IRAF
+783 

>member
-1 MKIDPNWPALSSEE
+1 MKIDQSWPALSTEE
-15 AKRLAAEGKA
+15 AVRLANEGKA
-25 NVSSSSASKS
+25 NVSPSSASKS
-35 VKQIWLS
+35 VKQIILS

-48 NMLNIVLA
+48 NMLNVVLA
-56 VLVITTGSY
+56 ALIITTGSY
-65 RNMMF
+65 RNMFF

-88 KKTVDN
+88 KKTVDS

-109 EEKILP
+109 KEVVLP

-158 LKSSGDNLFSGSF
+158 LKQKGDKLFSGSF
-171 VISGEVAV
+171 VISGECAV
-179 LLTAVGAESYAERL
+179 LLTAVGAESYAEKL
-193 TLEAKK
+193 TAEAKK
-199 LKTAKSVLKTA
+199 LKTAKSMLKST
-210 MMNIIKTV
+210 MVKIIKTV

-228 TFYNHYISQGLS
+228 TFWNHYIEQGLS
-240 YVDSMIPTVAAM
+240 YAESMIPTVAAM

-316 SFDGDDI
+316 SFGGEDI
-323 GALAAEIYSAVPA
+323 GAVAAEIYSAVPA
-336 DNATARAIVSA
+336 DNVTAKTIVDA
-347 FGSRNPIEKPA
+347 FGSRNPIEKSA
-358 ENILPFSSALKYV
+358 LHTLPFSSALKYV
-371 AADFGEE
+371 AADFGDE

-384 APEFVT
+384 APEFVLGENFAET
-390 GGSFPEVLEKAAEYS
+390 KEKAAELS
-405 GDGTRVLALCK
+405 SDGTRVLALCAAK
-416 GIFDGKL
+416 FDGKL

-435 EDEIRPNVSET
+435 EDEIRPNVAET

-453 DVSIKVISGDNP
+453 DVAIKVISGDNP
-465 AAVSAIAKKAGVIG
+465 AAVSAIAKKAGVMG
-479 AENYIDASAFS
+479 AENFADASAMT
-490 DEELSSAAEKTVVF
+490 DEELAAKAENTVVF

-513 VIIKALQK
+513 VIIKALQNA
-521 SGHTVAM
+521 GHTVAM

-585 QRAASI
+585 QRAASL
-591 FLMKTMYTFALTATL
+591 FLMKTIYTFALTAVL
-606 LFVPFAYP
+606 LFAPFAYP
-614 FAPIQMT
+614 FVPIQMT

-630 PGVLLAL
+630 PGIFLAL
-637 EPNFKRVQKHF
+637 EPNFKRVPKEF
-648 LSTVLK
+648 MKTVLK
-654 RAIIAA
+654 RAAIGAVTI
-660 ATVFIG
+660 FGG
-666 IMAVLIIN
+666 IMAVLIIGT
-674 ENLDAAVRLSIE
+674 NLGLSAG
-686 EVSTVCTVYT
+686 EVSTICTAYT
-696 GAASLMTL
+696 GTASLITL
-704 LTTCLPLNKF
+704 LCSCLPLNKF
-714 KAAIVIGSTVVFSA
+714 KAAIVIASTVIFFGG
-728 AISLFEEL
+728 ISIFDGL
-736 FMLVPLSEF
+736 FMLSPLSDA
-745 GRIILLALLP
+745 GRILLLCLAP
-755 LTLIQLIIRYIQLRK
+755 FTLVQLAVRCFQLRK
-770 EKDYASK
+770 E
-777 RNKSSG
+777 NQ
-783 IRAF
+783 

>member
-1 MKIDPNWPALSSEE
+1 MKIDQSWPALSSEE
-15 AKRLAAEGKA
+15 AKRLAENGKA
-25 NVSSSSASKS
+25 NVSPSSASKS
-35 VKQIWLS
+35 VKQIWFS

-48 NMLNIVLA
+48 NMLNLVLA

-65 RNMMF
+65 RNMLF
-70 LGIVI
+70 LGVVI

-88 KKTVDN
+88 KKTVDS

-109 EEKILP
+109 KEVVLP
-115 CKELVLGDV
+115 YKELVLGDV
-124 VLIGAGDQIT
+124 VLIGAGDQMT
-134 ADGTVLS
+134 ADGTVLE

-158 LKSSGDNLFSGSF
+158 LKAAGDKLFSGSF
-171 VISGEVAV
+171 VISGEAAV
-179 LLTAVGAESYAERL
+179 VLTAVGAESYAEKL
-193 TLEAKK
+193 TAEAKK
-199 LKTAKSVLKTA
+199 LKTAKSVLKTT
-210 MMNIIKTV
+210 MVKIIKTIAF
-218 TVFIVPMGVL
+218 FIIPMGVL
-228 TFYNHYISQGLS
+228 TFWNHFVDQGLS
-240 YVDSMIPTVAAM
+240 YADSMIPTVAAM

-323 GALAAEIYSAVPA
+323 GAIAAKIYSAVPA
-336 DNATARAIVSA
+336 DNSTAKAIVDA
-347 FGSRNPIEKPA
+347 FGNRNPIGNPA
-358 ENILPFSSALKYV
+358 KNILPFSSALKYV

-378 GCYMLG
+378 GCFMLG

-390 GGSFPEVLEKAAEYS
+390 GGIFPETVAKAAEYS
-405 GDGTRVLALCK
+405 CGGTRVLALCK
-416 GIFDGKL
+416 GSFDGKL

-435 EDEIRPNVSET
+435 EDEIRPNVAET

-453 DVSIKVISGDNP
+453 DVAIKVISGDNP

-479 AENYIDASAFS
+479 AEKFADASVLS
-490 DEELSSAAEKTVVF
+490 DDELFEIAERTVVF

-521 SGHTVAM
+521 NGHTVAM

-555 SHAAQLVLL
+555 THAAQLVLL

-585 QRAASI
+585 QRAASL
-591 FLMKTMYTFALTATL
+591 FLMKTIYTFALTAVL
-606 LFVPFAYP
+606 LFAPFAYP
-614 FAPIQMT
+614 FVPIQMT

-630 PGVLLAL
+630 PGVFLAL
-637 EPNFKRVQKHF
+637 EPNFKRVPKEF
-648 LSTVLK
+648 MKTVLK
-654 RAIIAA
+654 RAATGA
-660 ATVFIG
+660 ATAFGG
-666 IMAVLIIN
+666 IMAVLIAGSAFGIS
-674 ENLDAAVRLSIE
+674 AE
-686 EVSTVCTVYT
+686 ECSTICTVYT
-696 GAASLMTL
+696 GAASLIL
-704 LTTCLPLNKF
+704 LLSTCLPLNKF
-714 KAAIVIGSTVVFSA
+714 KAAIVIGNTVIFSA
-728 AISLFEEL
+728 AINLFDEL
-736 FMLVPLSEF
+736 FMLVPLSDS
-745 GRIILLALLP
+745 GRILLLILLP
-755 LTLIQLIIRYIQLRK
+755 FTLIQFFIRCFQMRK
-770 EKDYASK
+770 EKT
-777 RNKSSG
+777 
-783 IRAF
+783 

>member
-1 MKIDPNWPALSSEE
+1 MKIDPKWPALSSEE
-15 AKRLAAEGKA
+15 ANRLAAEGKA
-25 NVSSSSASKS
+25 NVSPSSASKS

-48 NMLNIVLA
+48 NMLNLVLA

-65 RNMMF
+65 RNMLF

-75 SNFLIGTIQELRA
+75 SNFIIGTIQELRA
-88 KKTVDN
+88 KKTVDS

-109 EEKILP
+109 KEVVLP
-115 CKELVLGDV
+115 CEKLVLGDV

-134 ADGTVLS
+134 ADATVLS

-158 LKSSGDNLFSGSF
+158 LKASGDKLFSGSF
-171 VISGEVAV
+171 VISGEAAV
-179 LLTAVGAESYAERL
+179 VLTAVGAESYAEKL
-193 TLEAKK
+193 TAEAKK
-199 LKTAKSVLKTA
+199 LKTAKSVLKTT
-210 MMNIIKTV
+210 MTNIIKTV

-228 TFYNHYISQGLS
+228 TFANHYFDQGLS

-302 GTITSGNMK
+302 GTITSGKMK

-316 SFDGDDI
+316 SFYGDDI
-323 GALAAEIYSAVPA
+323 GALAAKIYSAVPA
-336 DNATARAIVSA
+336 DNATAKAIVEA
-347 FGSRNPIEKPA
+347 FGNRNPIEKNA
-358 ENILPFSSALKYV
+358 LRSLPFSSALKYV

-378 GCYMLG
+378 GCFMLG

-390 GGSFPEVLEKAAEYS
+390 GGSFPETVAKASEYS
-405 GDGTRVLALCK
+405 ADGTRVLALCAGK
-416 GIFDGKL
+416 FEEKL
-423 YKAEKPLGFILI
+423 YKSEKPLGFILI
-435 EDEIRPNVSET
+435 EDEIRPNVAET
-446 FEYFRKN
+446 FKYFREN
-453 DVSIKVISGDNP
+453 DVAIKVISGDNP

-479 AENYIDASAFS
+479 AENFVDASLLS
-490 DEELSSAAEKTVVF
+490 DEELFSSAEKNVVF
-504 GRVSPEQKR
+504 GRVTPEQKR
-513 VIIKALQK
+513 VIIKALQ
-521 SGHTVAM
+521 SGGHTVAM

-535 VLALKDAD
+535 VLALKDTD

-571 PEVVLEGRRVINNI
+571 PEVVREGRRVINNI

-606 LFVPFAYP
+606 LFVPFPYP
-614 FAPIQMT
+614 FAPVQLT
-621 LIGAVASGI
+621 LIGFVASGF
-630 PGVLLAL
+630 PGIFLAL
-637 EPNFKRVQKHF
+637 EPNFKRVPKHF
-648 LSTVLK
+648 MNTVLK
-654 RAIIAA
+654 RAVAGA
-660 ATVFIG
+660 ATIFAGV
-666 IMAVLIIN
+666 MAVLI
-674 ENLDAAVRLSIE
+674 LASSLQLSSDE
-686 EVSTVCTVYT
+686 CSTICTVFT
-696 GAASLMTL
+696 GCASLVTL
-704 LTTCLPLNKF
+704 LCACIPLNKYKAVLIF
-714 KAAIVIGSTVVFSA
+714 VCAAIFFFA
-728 AISLFEEL
+728 AALFGEI
-736 FMLVPLSEF
+736 FMLVPLTSS
-745 GRIILLALLP
+745 GTAVILRLLP
-755 LTLIQLIIRYIQLRK
+755 LTLFQLILRVIQLKK
-770 EKDYASK
+770 EQ
-777 RNKSSG
+777 NT
-783 IRAF
+783 

>member
-1 MKIDPNWPALSSEE
+1 MKIDQSWPALSSEE
-15 AKRLAAEGKA
+15 AKRLAENGKA
-25 NVSSSSASKS
+25 NVSPSSASKS
-35 VKQIWLS
+35 VKQIIFS

-48 NMLNIVLA
+48 NMLNLVLA

-65 RNMMF
+65 RNMLF

-88 KKTVDN
+88 KKTVDS

-109 EEKILP
+109 KEVILP
-115 CKELVLGDV
+115 YQELVLGDV
-124 VLIGAGDQIT
+124 VLIGAGDQMT
-134 ADGTVLS
+134 ADGTVLG

-147 ESLITGESDAV
+147 ESLITGESDAII
-158 LKSSGDNLFSGSF
+158 KTKGDKLFSGSF
-171 VISGEVAV
+171 VISGEAAV
-179 LLTAVGAESYAERL
+179 VLTAVGAESYAERL
-193 TLEAKK
+193 TAEAKK
-199 LKTAKSVLKTA
+199 LKTAKSVLKNT

-228 TFYNHYISQGLS
+228 TFWNHFVDQGLS
-240 YVDSMIPTVAAM
+240 YTDSMIPTVAAM

-336 DNATARAIVSA
+336 DNATAKAIVKA
-347 FGSRNPIEKPA
+347 FGSRNPIEKTA

-378 GCYMLG
+378 GCFMLG

-390 GGSFPEVLEKAAEYS
+390 GGNFPETVQKAAEYS
-405 GDGTRVLALCK
+405 ADGTRVLALCK
-416 GIFDGKL
+416 GKFDGKL

-435 EDEIRPNVSET
+435 EDEIRPNVAET

-465 AAVSAIAKKAGVIG
+465 AAVSAIAKKAGVPG
-479 AENYIDASAFS
+479 AENFADASVLS
-490 DEELSSAAEKTVVF
+490 DEELSALAEKTVVF

-513 VIIKALQK
+513 VIIKSLQK
-521 SGHTVAM
+521 NGHTVAM

-591 FLMKTMYTFALTATL
+591 FLMKTIYTFALTATL
-606 LFVPFAYP
+606 LFAPFAYP
-614 FAPIQMT
+614 FVPIQMT

-630 PGVLLAL
+630 PGIFLAL
-637 EPNFKRVQKHF
+637 EPNFKRVPKEF
-648 LSTVLK
+648 MKTVLK
-654 RAIIAA
+654 RALLGA
-660 ATVFIG
+660 ATVFFG

-674 ENLDAAVRLSIE
+674 ENLGMSVKLSLD
-686 EVSTVCTVYT
+686 EVSTICTVYT
-696 GAASLMTL
+696 GAASLMML

-714 KAAIVIGSTVVFSA
+714 KAAIVIGSTVIFSA
-728 AISLFEEL
+728 AINLFAEL
-736 FMLVPLSEF
+736 FMLVPLSTS
-745 GRIILLALLP
+745 GRTILLCLLP
-755 LTLIQLIIRYIQLRK
+755 LTLIQFVVRNFQLKK
-770 EKDYASK
+770 E
-777 RNKSSG
+777 NQ
-783 IRAF
+783 